1 MRCRL
6 FLVRMSALLWV
17 GVAFALSAG
26 PLSAQPPAEKKPE
39 EKAKTAVKPEDR
51 WESAI
56 ACFEDLDKQ
65 KPPPKDGILFVGSSS
80 IVGWDVAKS
89 FPGLP
94 VINRGFGGSQ
104 IADSVHY
111 AERLV
116 LPHRPKIVVFYAGD
130 NDIASGKTPQKV
142 LADYQAFVKKVHD
155 ALPKTRIVYVG
166 IKPSLARWKLIDKI
180 REANG
185 LIRVV
190 VEKDPRLVFVDVE
203 KPMLGDDGKPRDELF
218 KADGLHLNAE
228 GYKLWNELL
237 APHLN

>member
-1 MRCRL
+1 
-6 FLVRMSALLWV
+6 MSALLWV

-130 NDIASGKTPQKV
+130 NDIAVGKTPQKV

>member
-1 MRCRL
+1 
-6 FLVRMSALLWV
+6 MSALLWV